1 MVYQEIVHFFTVY
14 TWIMMSYPLIFTD
27 SIAPRLAQVP
37 SRSFLALVGNHGVP
51 VHLSDQSSPRFD
63 RPFLDRWIWRKQSW
77 LDYPIDY
84 PIIYVYIY
92 VYMYKDVYQTYL
104 YIYISN
110 QKDRNMFPDVSL
122 CRAPNSNWLV
132 VSTPLKKMSSSVG
145 MMTFPIYGKIIQ
157 MFQSTNQKVLS

>member
-1 MVYQEIVHFFTVY
+1 MDNDELSIDFHGFHSSKVSPGPVQKLSGTCRKPWCSRPSLRSKFTTVR
-14 TWIMMSYPLIFTD
+14 SAF
-27 SIAPRLAQVP
+27 PRPVDLEKTK
-37 SRSFLALVGNHGVP
+37 LVRLSHR
-51 VHLSDQSSPRFD
+51 LSDN
-63 RPFLDRWIWRKQSW
+63 IC
-77 LDYPIDY
+77 I
-84 PIIYVYIY
+84 YIY
-92 VYMYKDVYQTYL
+92 MYICIKMYIKHIYI

>member
-1 MVYQEIVHFFTVY
+1 
-14 TWIMMSYPLIFTD
+14 MSYPLIFTD

-84 PIIYVYIY
+84 PIIYMYIYIY
-92 VYMYKDVYQTYL
+92 VYV
-104 YIYISN
+104 
-110 QKDRNMFPDVSL
+110 
-122 CRAPNSNWLV
+122 
-132 VSTPLKKMSSSVG
+132 
-145 MMTFPIYGKIIQ
+145 
-157 MFQSTNQKVLS
+157 